1 MPSKSTKYSKVSSSS
16 KPKAKYKKH
25 HVHEVTT
32 SLTEAK
38 AIANDLAETK
48 RYAYRATA
56 TLVGNAGVRPYDPI
70 YIDGLP
76 NGMSGYWT
84 VLKVVHRFGRIPANY
99 MLEVELG
106 TDVLGEENPKA
117 YKAVETRDVNSELA
131 GQNMA
136 PAESVLVDYAF
147 SVNDT
152 ELYKPPIESV
162 NTKPRDT
169 AVTPVV
175 NSPDLYQDSIPD
187 FSAVKRS
194 TSWQATKASR
204 VL

>member
-1 MPSKSTKYSKVSSSS
+1 MPSKFSKVSSSS
-16 KPKAKYKKH
+16 KPKAKYKQH

-56 TLVGNAGVRPYDPI
+56 TLVGNAGIRPYDPI

-84 VLKVVHRFGRIPANY
+84 VLKVTHRFGRLPANY
-99 MLEVELG
+99 MLDVELG
-106 TDVLGEENPKA
+106 TDVLGEENPQA
-117 YKAVETRDVNSELA
+117 YRSVDVRDVNAELA
-131 GQNMA
+131 GQNIA
-136 PAESVLVDYAF
+136 PAESVLIDYAF
-147 SVNDT
+147 SVNDK
-152 ELYKPPIESV
+152 ELYKPPIQSV
-162 NTKPRDT
+162 NIKPRDT
-169 AVTPVV
+169 AVTPDEK
-175 NSPDLYQDSIPD
+175 SPNLYQDSIPN
-187 FSAVKRS
+187 FSSVKRS
-194 TSWQATKASR
+194 TAWKATKGNR

>member
-1 MPSKSTKYSKVSSSS
+1 MPSKYSRVTSST

-38 AIANDLAETK
+38 AIASDFAETK

-56 TLVGNAGVRPYDPI
+56 TLVGNASVRPYDPI
-70 YIDGLP
+70 YIAGLP

-84 VLKVVHRFGRIPANY
+84 VLKVVHRFNRKPAFY
-99 MLEVELG
+99 MLDVELG
-106 TDVLGEENPKA
+106 TDILGEENQQA
-117 YKAVETRDVNSELA
+117 YKAIETRDVNAELA
-131 GQNMA
+131 GQNIS
-136 PAESVLVDYAF
+136 PADSVLVDYSF
-147 SVNDT
+147 SVNDNP
-152 ELYKPPIESV
+152 LYTPGIESV
-162 NTKPRDT
+162 NIKPKDT
-169 AVTPVV
+169 AVTPVS

-187 FSAVKRS
+187 FSSVKFS
-194 TSWQATKASR
+194 TAWKATKGNK